1 MFIPQMEDVRLTSHI
16 TFERRKKVALTYKM
30 PDGPT
35 HKYK

>member
-30 PDGPT
+30 PDGPI